1 MVVVIRV
8 YNHVAPTVVQVF
20 EKDDLQTIEDAKVMA
35 EIYHR
40 RDGGDYRVMV
50 ERRKKSSDED
60 ILQSIRE

>member
-8 YNHVAPTVVQVF
+8 HNHVAPVVVQVF

-40 RDGGDYRVMV
+40 RYGGDYRVMV
-50 ERRKKSSDED
+50 EQRKKS
-60 ILQSIRE
+60 L